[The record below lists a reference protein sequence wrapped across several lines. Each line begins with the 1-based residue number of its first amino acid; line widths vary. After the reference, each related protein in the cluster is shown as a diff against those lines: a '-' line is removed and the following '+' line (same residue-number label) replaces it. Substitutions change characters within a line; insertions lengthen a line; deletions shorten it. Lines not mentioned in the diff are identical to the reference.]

1 MENEKSLKLN
11 KKTKAQK
18 VHRSGSELAFKIVTY
33 AVITLFALLC
43 LYPLL
48 FVLSSAISN
57 GEAVISGKVV
67 LYPIGMQWNAF
78 LDVFQNKRFWISY
91 ANTFFV
97 TVYGT
102 IYCMVLSIFGA
113 YALSKSRRPGQ
124 KLFNFLMVFTRW
136 FAAGVI
142 PRNLNYQQ
150 TKSIFGT
157 MGITDQK
164 WVIVFAM
171 GRSAYN
177 VILLRNAFQSVPKE
191 IEEAAT
197 VDGANDFQIRS
208 KIYVPR
214 SKATVATVALFF
226 GISRWNGYFWARKVV
241 DNAYDLPLQVTIQ
254 TQIQTIEQ
262 DIADNGAGIV
272 NGYALQSSIYAMVI
286 CAIIPILIIYPFIQ
300 KYFAAGVNLGGV
312 KE

>member
-1 MENEKSLKLN
+1 MENNNNLKL
-11 KKTKAQK
+11 KKTKTQK
-18 VHRSGSELAFKIVTY
+18 VHRSGSELVFKIVSYTF
-33 AVITLFALLC
+33 ITLFALLC
-43 LYPLL
+43 FYPLL
-48 FVLSSAISN
+48 FVFSSAISS

-67 LYPIGMQWNAF
+67 AFPIGFQGQAF
-78 LDVFQNKRFWISY
+78 LDVINNKRFWISY

-102 IYCMVLSIFGA
+102 IYCRILSIFGA

-150 TKSIFGT
+150 TKSVLRNR
-157 MGITDQK
+157 GITDQK
-164 WVIVFAM
+164 WVIVLAM
-171 GRSAYN
+171 GRAAFN

-208 KIYVPR
+208 KIYVPM
-214 SKATVATVALFF
+214 SKATVATVALFY

-241 DNAYDLPLQVTIQ
+241 DNSYDLPLQVTIQ
-254 TQIQTIEQ
+254 TQIALIEQ
-262 DIADNGAGIV
+262 SIADNGAGIV

>member
-1 MENEKSLKLN
+1 
-11 KKTKAQK
+11 
-18 VHRSGSELAFKIVTY
+18 
-33 AVITLFALLC
+33 
-43 LYPLL
+43 
-48 FVLSSAISN
+48 
-57 GEAVISGKVV
+57 
-67 LYPIGMQWNAF
+67 
-78 LDVFQNKRFWISY
+78 
-91 ANTFFV
+91 
-97 TVYGT
+97 
-102 IYCMVLSIFGA
+102 
-113 YALSKSRRPGQ
+113 
-124 KLFNFLMVFTRW
+124 MVFTRW

-177 VILLRNAFQSVPKE
+177 VILLRNAFQSIPKE

>member
-1 MENEKSLKLN
+1 MEKSRKLSA
-11 KKTKAQK
+11 KSSQK
-18 VHRSGSELAFKIVTY
+18 VHRSSSELIFKIVAY
-33 AVITLFALLC
+33 LFITLFALLC

-48 FVLSSAISN
+48 FVFSSAVSA
-57 GEAVISGKVV
+57 GEAIISGKVV
-67 LYPIGMQWNAF
+67 AFPVGFQWNAF
-78 LDVFQNKRFWISY
+78 TAVFTNKRFWISY

-102 IYCMVLSIFGA
+102 IYCRILSVFGA
-113 YALSKSRRPGQ
+113 YALSKGRRPGQ
-124 KLFNFLMVFTRW
+124 KLFNFLMVFTMW

-150 TKSIFGT
+150 TKSVLGT
-157 MGITDQK
+157 RGISDQK
-164 WVIVFAM
+164 WVIILAM
-171 GRSAYN
+171 GRAAYN

-197 VDGANDFQIRS
+197 VDGANDRQIRQ

-214 SKATVATVALFF
+214 SKATVAIVALFY

-254 TQIQTIEQ
+254 SQISTIEQ
-262 DIADNGAGIV
+262 EIAENGAAIV
-272 NGYALQSSIYAMVI
+272 NGYARQSIIYAMVV